1 MSSWRSLVISSGST
15 SKLDADEEADAE
27 PVASFEILDV
37 VETECPDVTEDLEAK
52 YEIQEDS
59 LEIAAV
65 TTEITEVI
73 TEEIS
78 VVTATEELEYG
89 LEAVEDSEEVE
100 LEVEEITELIEVE
113 EIEECY
119 EVCEEQEGLPGKEDS
134 VAFFEVE
141 ETVEV
146 IEETVEV
153 VEESVEVVEETVEV
167 VEETEE
173 IIVLSETVEGS
184 EVDSNAISE
193 IEEAT
198 EVFQFFSIVPIFW

>member
-1 MSSWRSLVISSGST
+1 M
-15 SKLDADEEADAE
+15 
-27 PVASFEILDV
+27 ASFEILDV

-73 TEEIS
+73 TEEIC